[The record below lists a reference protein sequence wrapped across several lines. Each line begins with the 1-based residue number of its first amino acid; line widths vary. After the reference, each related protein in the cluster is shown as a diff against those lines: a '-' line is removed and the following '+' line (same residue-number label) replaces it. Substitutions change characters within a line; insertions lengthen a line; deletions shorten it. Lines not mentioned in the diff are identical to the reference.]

1 MNDNVNHPRH
11 YNKPGRKE
19 CIEEMLDLFGVE
31 EVKIFCK
38 LNAYK
43 YKYRCD
49 LKNGIEDIAKMT
61 WYKNK
66 FDSLGGVWDEGAWK

>member
-1 MNDNVNHPRH
+1 MADNVNHPAH

-19 CIEEMLDLFGVE
+19 CIEEMIDLFGVE

-43 YKYRCD
+43 YQYRHD
-49 LKNGIEDIAKMT
+49 LKGGIEDLAKMT

-66 FDSLGGVWDEGAWK
+66 FEALGGVWDE